1 MLGLIAHFLI
11 QNVPQ
16 NAFQVVAFQ
25 HRQRVFQVAV
35 VIFLLINVLGN
46 QAEQNLFRFCCF
58 YANDDR
64 NHLLIK
70 RSFVFLLSDQAFQGR
85 KTFSA
90 EKCLPALNVLA

>member
-1 MLGLIAHFLI
+1 MFGLVAHFLI

-16 NAFQVVAFQ
+16 HAFQIVAFQ
-25 HRQRVFQVAV
+25 HRQCVFQVAV

-58 YANDDR
+58 YASDDR

-70 RSFVFLLSDQAFQGR
+70 GGFVFLLSDQAF
-85 KTFSA
+85 
-90 EKCLPALNVLA
+90 